1 MKVNKNA
8 IIGGIA
14 VGTATFFIAKRN
26 WKLALIGL
34 VAGGVAGYYV
44 GEMMAKK
51 SAPAPMPTSDD
62 TVEEE
67 VEEQSSFDESV
78 EPRFQWNPT
87 INKMMPVGTVDE
99 TNADKNF
106 VISGDGLDLDFN

>member
-1 MKVNKNA
+1 MKVNRNA
-8 IIGGIA
+8 IIGGVA
-14 VGTATFFIAKRN
+14 VGTATFFIAKKN

-51 SAPAPMPTSDD
+51 SAPAPLSTSDNSG
-62 TVEEE
+62 E
-67 VEEQSSFDESV
+67 EEQSSFDESV

-87 INKMMPVGTVDE
+87 INKMMPVGSVDE
-99 TNADKNF
+99 TKADKEF
-106 VISGDGLDLDFN
+106 DIRGDGLDLDFN

>member
-8 IIGGIA
+8 IIGGVV
-14 VGTATFFIAKRN
+14 VGTATYFIAKKN

-51 SAPAPMPTSDD
+51 SAPAQMPSTDD
-62 TVEEE
+62 TAGEEK
-67 VEEQSSFDESV
+67 SSFDESV

-87 INKMMPVGTVDE
+87 INQMMPVGDVNE
-99 TNADKNF
+99 TNADRVFN
-106 VISGDGLDLDFN
+106 VSTDGLDLDFN

>member
-8 IIGGIA
+8 IIGGVV
-14 VGTATFFIAKRN
+14 VGTATYFIAKKN

-51 SAPAPMPTSDD
+51 SAPAPMPSND
-62 TVEEE
+62 TMGE
-67 VEEQSSFDESV
+67 EEQSSFDESV

-87 INKMMPVGTVDE
+87 INKMMPVGSINE
-99 TNADKNF
+99 TNADQQF
-106 VISGDGLDLDFN
+106 DIRGDGLDLDFN

>member
-14 VGTATFFIAKRN
+14 VGTATYFLAKRN
-26 WKLALIGL
+26 WKIALIGL
-34 VAGGVAGYYV
+34 VAGGIAGYYV

-51 SAPAPMPTSDD
+51 SAPALMPTSDD
-62 TVEEE
+62 IGE
-67 VEEQSSFDESV
+67 EEQSSFDESV

-87 INKMMPVGTVDE
+87 INKMMPVGKVDE
-99 TNADKNF
+99 TNADKEF
-106 VISGDGLDLDFN
+106 DIRGDGLDLDFN

>member
-1 MKVNKNA
+1 MKVNRNA
-8 IIGGIA
+8 IIGGVA
-14 VGTATFFIAKRN
+14 VGTATFFIAKKN

-44 GEMMAKK
+44 GEMMTKK
-51 SAPAPMPTSDD
+51 SAPAPISTDDSSDN
-62 TVEEE
+62 
-67 VEEQSSFDESV
+67 EEQSSFDESV

-99 TNADKNF
+99 TNADREFDIN
-106 VISGDGLDLDFN
+106 GDGLDLDFN

>member
-8 IIGGIA
+8 IIGGIL
-14 VGTATFFIAKRN
+14 VGTATYLIAKKN

-51 SAPAPMPTSDD
+51 SAPASLPATDD
-62 TVEEE
+62 SGE
-67 VEEQSSFDESV
+67 EEQSSFDESV

-87 INKMMPVGTVDE
+87 INKMMPVGNVNE
-99 TNADKNF
+99 TNADRVFN
-106 VISGDGLDLDFN
+106 VSNDGLDLDFN